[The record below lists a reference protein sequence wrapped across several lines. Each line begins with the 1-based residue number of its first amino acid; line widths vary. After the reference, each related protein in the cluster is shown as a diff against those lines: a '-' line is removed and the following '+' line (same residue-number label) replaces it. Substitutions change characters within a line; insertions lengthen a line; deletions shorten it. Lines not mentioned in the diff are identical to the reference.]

1 MRVVF
6 CGNPEFALPTL
17 EALLASRHDVVA
29 VVTSPDQPQG
39 RGRKLAPMPVKSF
52 AEQHALPVLSP
63 AKLKDKD
70 FLESLRELRPD
81 ALVVVAFRILPREMF
96 SLPRWGALNVHPSL
110 LPKFRGP
117 APIQWTL
124 LRGETE
130 TGVTIIRLTEEI
142 DGGGMLAQQR
152 TPVQPYENFG
162 ALHNRLS
169 IMGAGMLV
177 EVLDKLDAGEAVEPL
192 PQDDSLATPAR
203 KLKSEDFQLDFRQ
216 PARDIINK
224 IRALSPSPGAVAQYG
239 EFSVKVLD
247 AEADGEVSPMQP
259 GQVKHNQVAIW
270 VGTADAPLQ
279 FKTVKP
285 PGKREMSVADYLR
298 GRPQLPDCFY

>member
-52 AEQHALPVLSP
+52 AEQRALPVLSP
-63 AKLKDKD
+63 AKLKDAD

-124 LRGETE
+124 LSGESE

-142 DGGGMLAQQR
+142 DGGGMLAQLR
-152 TPVQPYENFG
+152 TPILPSDNFG
-162 ALHNRLS
+162 ALHDRLAS
-169 IMGAGMLV
+169 IGASMLV

-192 PQDDSLATPAR
+192 IQDNALATPAR
-203 KLKSEDFQLDFRQ
+203 KLKSEDYVLDFRL
-216 PARDIINK
+216 PAQVVINR

-247 AEADGEVSPMQP
+247 AVADGEASPMQP

-270 VGTADAPLQ
+270 VGTADTPVQLNI
-279 FKTVKP
+279 VKP
-285 PGKREMSVADYLR
+285 AGKREMSVADYLR